1 MPTIEELQ
9 VQINALQQQ
18 MAALTTPPDTYYTSI
33 WSGEEI
39 DAAIQQV
46 KSGLVGGVA
55 SFNGRTGVVVPQ
67 TGDYNATQIPVSA
80 GDGAESVAAALNNKA
95 PAGYG
100 LGLDRGAT
108 IQDLNNALNNGWYY
122 FGSGCLNCPVS
133 LPYYEYGAVLVISR
147 GAVKTQLYFQA
158 VDKSC
163 CAIRVF
169 DNNGW
174 QPWECVNPP
183 MQLGVEYRTP
193 ERYNDKPV
201 YMKLINIGAATNG
214 KSVSIGSN
222 YLIEAQVIMKF
233 SNYTLPSP
241 ALPFGAS
248 ADSLPN
254 TNGSGFY
261 TNTNTIILVCGSSLP
276 EATAYARVKYTKESP

>member
-1 MPTIEELQ
+1 MT
-9 VQINALQQQ
+9 
-18 MAALTTPPDTYYTSI
+18 
-33 WSGEEI
+33 
-39 DAAIQQV
+39 
-46 KSGLVGGVA
+46 
-55 SFNGRTGVVVPQ
+55 SFNSRTGAVQPQ

-80 GDGAESVAAALNNKA
+80 DAGAETVAAALNNKA
-95 PAGYG
+95 PAWYG
-100 LGLDRGAT
+100 LGIARGAI
-108 IQDLNNALNNGWYY
+108 IQDLNNAINNGWYY

-133 LPYYEYGAVLVISR
+133 LPHYEYGAVLVISR
-147 GAVKTQLYFQA
+147 DAAKTQLYFQA
-158 VDKSC
+158 IDKNY
-163 CAIRVF
+163 CAIRIYSNF
-169 DNNGW
+169 GW
-174 QPWECVNPP
+174 QPWEYVNPP
-183 MQLGVEYRTP
+183 MQPGVEYRTP

-214 KSVSIGSN
+214 KSVSIGSTH
-222 YLIEAQVIMKF
+222 LIEAQVIMKF

-276 EATAYARVKYTKESP
+276 EATAYARVKYTKEAP